1 MNKIYSHLGLE
12 YCVKMKTSLPPEV
25 EEGNV
30 EYKLKIKPLD
40 DRRRKHLTSQLLWRL
55 TEYGECRYMV
65 GVDDDGIIE
74 GIFLD
79 ELEES
84 IAVLKHMT
92 EDVGAEIVSEHRE
105 RITKRRPY
113 LFASELL
120 IKPKLAAEV
129 PSNSSYVKIA
139 FVGPSG
145 AGKSSLISLLS
156 SGADP
161 TILDNGNGSARLS
174 SLRHRHELLSGHTSS
189 LSISYLPWTPDLS
202 DGSACQQW
210 KPLPLSPVNPLS
222 PLTLAHRTELLNVR
236 RLSQFVD
243 LPGDPKF
250 QKVSL
255 SSLCSWSSPDWVVVQ
270 LDYCP
275 TAVANATFPTFS
287 LKDTFALI
295 AGLEFSLF
303 VVVNKTDLAT
313 SSIDLMEY
321 ELMVKDCF
329 TEVKRS
335 LFQVCDTEYQSRW
348 YKKREMMSTLRRQ
361 KMEAS
366 LRTDLDPLPCMEH
379 RVDDAFIDDD
389 GDDSV
394 DSDKT
399 LKTATK
405 LALQGPL
412 STQSTT
418 HPSSLSLFKV
428 SCVSGD
434 GIGNMM
440 RHFSRL
446 KSRRPLRLLNHLSTL
461 LDCLVEGIFVVET
474 TQLLSCEEQWVI
486 GGSVLDGR
494 IDLESVGGCSS
505 DGGINDDDGIDKST
519 NSTKKAYIGPC
530 GDGSWLEIPTISGME
545 VMGMVGRGQASTG
558 RMITLSIPPSALLT
572 PTKGMLLLMAGVDP
586 PKLDRIDSFNADVSL
601 SITCSSSGG
610 GGGETQV
617 DPFDKDSLT
626 KIKELFEN
634 SSWTPLALK
643 GTIYMMGRRWVCT
656 LNTLQSLYLSSRMDA
671 SFTISMEDGP
681 LDSILHL
688 PIPGSR
694 IVFIPS
700 SSNFRL
706 QGNVK

>member
-1 MNKIYSHLGLE
+1 M
-12 YCVKMKTSLPPEV
+12 
-25 EEGNV
+25 

-40 DRRRKHLTSQLLWRL
+40 NRRRKHLTSQLLWRL

-84 IAVLKHMT
+84 IAVLKQMT

-105 RITKRRPY
+105 RITKCRPY

-120 IKPKLAAEV
+120 IKLKLAAEV

-202 DGSACQQW
+202 DGSSSCHHQQW
-210 KPLPLSPVNPLS
+210 KPLPLNPVNPLS

-236 RLSQFVD
+236 RLSQLVD

-275 TAVANATFPTFS
+275 TAITDSAFPTSS

-295 AGLEFSLF
+295 AGLEFALF
-303 VVVNKTDLAT
+303 VVLNKTDLAC
-313 SSIDLMEY
+313 SSIDLMEF

-348 YKKREMMSTLRRQ
+348 YKKREMMCTLQRQ
-361 KMEAS
+361 KMETS
-366 LRTDLDPLPCMEH
+366 LRADLDPLPCMEH
-379 RVDDAFIDDD
+379 RVDDAFIDGIGV
-389 GDDSV
+389 GD

-399 LKTATK
+399 PKNSTK
-405 LALQGPL
+405 LALQGPQ

-418 HPSSLSLFKV
+418 HPSSLSLLKV

-494 IDLESVGGCSS
+494 IDIESVNG
-505 DGGINDDDGIDKST
+505 DGGGVNNNNNNNNGIDKNNINNAIDNST

-558 RMITLSIPPSALLT
+558 RMITLSIPPSSSLT
-572 PTKGMLLLMAGVDP
+572 PTKGMLLLMAGEVP
-586 PKLDRIDSFNADVSL
+586 PKLDRVDTFNADVSL

-610 GGGETQV
+610 GNGETQV
-617 DPFDKDSLT
+617 DPFDKGSLK
-626 KIKELFEN
+626 KIQELFEN

-671 SFTISMEDGP
+671 SFTIVLEDN
-681 LDSILHL
+681 SCILHL